1 LVVQDIRDAGKAM
14 RRKSVRRR
22 DSTGT
27 DDVRLRFWF
36 AKAAE
41 SLPFGHLSWRSDTG
55 TTRCPIVHVVLEVD
69 RLCSSQPF
77 WVIVAHLIFNPMRR
91 TSRKG
96 KVHELGADN
105 DIFAVPQG
113 VRPHLGDDDGR
124 THVRV
129 MFVVQRPGAVLE
141 FPDAMLDAWSGV
153 CVDTGDRNSSLLIRV
168 LHAAVIGS
176 MVVKRLGAHH
186 AGVPFEGLF
195 GRAGIFDSLWF
206 RQNQAQSTVAVDGDV
221 RDVASLGLV
230 DELIG
235 PGGLKQST
243 VPRSPFDAPGHLGG
257 FAILACGTLKDAA
270 VGFFTVVVNDGRDMA
285 CGALQDARVGQS
297 LWQDAFSTAG
307 VDDGCDMA
315 RGTLQDVVV
324 GQLLWQGALSTDQGT
339 SFMGVDNGR
348 DMARGTLQDAAV
360 GQWLWQGALLTDQGA
375 SFRAMIATL
384 HAAAHWKTLQ
394 LASSFGRM
402 PCLAIDCGTL
412 DALPYWHA
420 VLWGFWHVTW
430 HAATWGTR

>member
-1 LVVQDIRDAGKAM
+1 
-14 RRKSVRRR
+14 
-22 DSTGT
+22 
-27 DDVRLRFWF
+27 
-36 AKAAE
+36 
-41 SLPFGHLSWRSDTG
+41 
-55 TTRCPIVHVVLEVD
+55 
-69 RLCSSQPF
+69 
-77 WVIVAHLIFNPMRR
+77 VIVAHLIFNPMRR

-348 DMARGTLQDAAV
+348 DMARGTLQDVVVGQLLWQGALSTDQGTSFMGVDNGRDMARGTLQDAAV